1 MLGIVL
7 ALLAAS
13 GFGSTAVFARTALQ
27 HMRVST
33 ATFVSLAVSAIL
45 TLAIASL
52 FHPGEMLTI
61 DSAGYWWILL
71 AALLNNPVG
80 RFLNYT
86 AVSKAGVSRASS
98 LIGTSPLFAAA
109 LAVAFTGES
118 MGLLTVFGTF
128 SIVLGLGMVLS
139 QP

>member
-1 MLGIVL
+1 MLGIGL
-7 ALLAAS
+7 ALLAAA

-27 HMRVST
+27 HMRVAT
-33 ATFVSLAVSAIL
+33 AVIVSLAVSAIL

-52 FHPGEMLTI
+52 LHPGDMFGL
-61 DSAGYWWILL
+61 DSAGYWWIFL

-80 RFLNYT
+80 RLLNYT

-98 LIGTSPLFAAA
+98 IIGTSPLFAAA
-109 LAVAFTGES
+109 LAVAFMGES
-118 MGLLTVFGTF
+118 MGLLAVLGTL
-128 SIVLGLGMVLS
+128 SIVLGLGLVLT